1 MQALA
6 RLALLKE
13 LGSIRKELPNAVALA
28 RLKMVSRLRE
38 LVVALGGAVD
48 LTTKEGFSA
57 AIKAIAGKPSA
68 SKEDAWLSEK
78 LLSNDFIV
86 ERFVHGSYK
95 AWDGGSLISSY
106 ADQSIL
112 SGIETVKVRDA
123 LNATLGELNA
133 QIYDLSA
140 KIRAANDA
148 VVGKKYDEQN
158 EALSEELHA
167 LYRASP
173 NESDFQDRD
182 EWRRA
187 EAKYATEVYAPKRDE
202 LWKKIDANRE
212 ARAFEIG
219 AIVGAGTK
227 ELQGK
232 VNALMDSMKGDGKKI
247 IDSIAVMSPVS
258 DDAAKAFVKTN
269 CAISKSVAARLKKTG
284 YTTDIHQD
292 IAEFYKITGG
302 KLHQVSVQT
311 DGDRRANATKIGTMA
326 VQTINLG
333 AGFSRGTLWHELG
346 HHLEFD
352 PICKKLANEF
362 LEKRR
367 ESSNQYKLKDLVKG
381 GGYRSDEIAY
391 KDNFI
396 NPYVGKIYN
405 DGCTEVFSMG
415 LEHLS
420 DPEKALEFAARDPE
434 HFALIQN
441 YITKRRCDVAELL
454 AKAAGDTIKKNV
466 EVKESA
472 LADAADIVIDTSG
485 KWWAEAFIGYNGDQA
500 VEVSQKY
507 YLKYTS
513 YKTRNLE
520 FYGEYGE
527 YKIFQ
532 GLVQKNGRGRFV
544 KGFTIKY
551 HSSDVPV
558 IKYKEPIV
566 DGFYRSGGWSMQT
579 GGFGNEVAG
588 GLPELRLYLKN
599 MGSKT

>member
-13 LGSIRKELPNAVALA
+13 LGNIRKELPNAVALA

-48 LTTKEGFSA
+48 LTTKEGFSS
-57 AIKAIAGKPSA
+57 AIKAIADKPSA
-68 SKEDAWLSEK
+68 SKEDKWLSEQ
-78 LLSNDFIV
+78 LLKFDFKVNQVIQSDA
-86 ERFVHGSYK
+86 G
-95 AWDGGSLISSY
+95 LISGY

-112 SGIETVKVRDA
+112 SGIETVKVRD
-123 LNATLGELNA
+123 ELKSTITDLTY
-133 QIYDLSA
+133 QISDLSN
-140 KIRAANDA
+140 KIRAENDA
-148 VVGKKYDEQN
+148 AVGKKYDAEN
-158 EALSEELHA
+158 EALSEELLN
-167 LYRASP
+167 LYKGSP
-173 NESDFQDRD
+173 DESGFQNRD

-187 EAKYATEVYAPKRDE
+187 YQKYEAEVYNPKRIE
-202 LWKKIDANRE
+202 LWGKIDANRE
-212 ARAFEIG
+212 ARAFELG

-227 ELQGK
+227 ELQAK
-232 VNALMDSMKGDGKKI
+232 VKALMDSMRGDGKKI
-247 IDSIAVMSPVS
+247 IDSIAIMSPVS
-258 DDAAKAFVKTN
+258 DDAAKEFVKAK
-269 CAISKSVAARLKKTG
+269 CAISKSAAARLKKTG
-284 YTTDIHQD
+284 YKTDINQD

-311 DGDRRANATKIGTMA
+311 DGDRRANATKIGGMA

-333 AGFSRGTLWHELG
+333 AGFSRKTLWHELG

-367 ESSNQYKLKDLVKG
+367 ESSNRYKMNALIKG
-381 GGYRSDEIAY
+381 GGYRSDEFAY

-396 NPYVGKIYN
+396 HAYVGKIYN

-415 LEHLS
+415 MEHLS
-420 DPEKALEFAARDPE
+420 DPEKALEFAAKDPE

-441 YITKRRCDVAELL
+441 YITKKRCDVAELL
-454 AKAAGDTIKKNV
+454 AKAAGETIKKNV

-485 KWWAEAFIGYNGDQA
+485 KWWAEAFIGYGGDKPI
-500 VEVSQKY
+500 EVAHKE
-507 YLKYTS
+507 YLRFTS
-513 YKTRNLE
+513 YKTKNLE

-532 GLVQKNGRGRFV
+532 GLVQQAGRGRFK
-544 KGFTIKY
+544 KGFAVK
-551 HSSDVPV
+551 HHPSGVPV
-558 IKYKEPIV
+558 IAYKEPSA
-566 DGFYRSGGWSMQT
+566 DGFYSGGWSMQC
-579 GGFGNEVAG
+579 GFGTEVIG
-588 GLPELRLYLKN
+588 GVPELQLYLKN
-599 MGSKT
+599 VGGKT